1 MVAKFKWEWMVTT
14 IVTILIP
21 LAAGW
26 QRGYQDY
33 RVCRFYDQDYEAVLQ
48 RVKSGT
54 PMDYDVWAMNS
65 EFTDVRLP
73 KWLGQVEGCEVII
86 EDLDEAI
93 AATMPQEVQG
103 NANSLEEQTTFKVGN
118 GDFFF
123 QGYRDLETIY
133 TWYDLLE
140 RTFPNLVKVETVG
153 ETWEGRALKA
163 LHIST
168 NNPETN
174 PEKKTIVVTGGVH
187 AREWISVTSA
197 CWTVHQLLT
206 HYGQSK
212 RETKYLDYLDFLII
226 PVFNPDGY
234 AYTWQHDRLWR
245 KNRQETYWPNC
256 PGIDIDH
263 SFDFQWNSTE
273 EFPCSED
280 YSGEKAF
287 EAIEADSWNQFLN
300 VTKGQYKIHGYLDFH
315 SYSQEVLYP
324 YAYSCDA
331 LPRDYE
337 NLLELSFGLAKAIR
351 NKSGK
356 HYKVISACEDRGSDL
371 SPGLGSGSALDFMY
385 HHRAHW
391 AFQLKLR
398 DTGNLGFL
406 LPSKYIEPVGKEIYA
421 AVSYFCSFILNPEL

>member
-1 MVAKFKWEWMVTT
+1 MLMA
-14 IVTILIP
+14 ISIP

-26 QRGYQDY
+26 QGGYQDY
-33 RVCRFYDQDYEAVLQ
+33 RVCRFYSKEQEDVL
-48 RVKSGT
+48 RRIRSGT
-54 PMDYDVWAMNS
+54 PMDYDVWARNG
-65 EFTDVRLP
+65 EFIDVRLP

-86 EDLDEAI
+86 EDLDHAI
-93 AATMPQEVQG
+93 EATMPLGSPSDNLPNTQASFEFE
-103 NANSLEEQTTFKVGN
+103 S

-123 QGYRDLETIY
+123 QEYRDLETIY
-133 TWYDLLE
+133 TWYKLLE
-140 RTFPNLVKVETVG
+140 HTFPHLVRVENIG

-174 PEKKTIVVTGGVH
+174 PEKKTIVITGGVH

-206 HYGQSK
+206 NYGK
-212 RETKYLDYLDFLII
+212 KARETKYLDYLDFLII

-234 AYTWQHDRLWR
+234 SYTWQHDRLWR
-245 KNRQETYWPNC
+245 KNRQETYWPSC

-280 YSGEKAF
+280 YSGEEAF
-287 EAIEADSWNQFLN
+287 EAIEADSWNKFLN

-356 HYKVISACEDRGSDL
+356 HYKVVSACEDRGSDL

-385 HHRAHW
+385 HQRAHW

-406 LPSKYIEPVGKEIYA
+406 LPPKYIEPVGREIYA